1 MSRRAVI
8 KPITLLSHGNTTDN
22 EREKKHLLKLFIV
35 VLAPTL
41 YAVIRTLSGS
51 KHAPD
56 KDLTYPLSHV
66 HTLLF

>member
-8 KPITLLSHGNTTDN
+8 TPITLLSHGNTTDN

-41 YAVIRTLSGS
+41 HAVI
-51 KHAPD
+51 
-56 KDLTYPLSHV
+56 
-66 HTLLF
+66 

>member
-41 YAVIRTLSGS
+41 HAVIRTLSGS
-51 KHAPD
+51 KHA